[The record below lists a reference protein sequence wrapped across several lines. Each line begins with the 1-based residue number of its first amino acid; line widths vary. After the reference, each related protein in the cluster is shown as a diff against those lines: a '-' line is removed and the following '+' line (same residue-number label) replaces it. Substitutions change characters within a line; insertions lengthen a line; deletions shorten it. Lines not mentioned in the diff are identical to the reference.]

1 VLSDLDFKI
10 GTTSCQRRN
19 RRTVIAFTPICVFVC
34 IAERILKGGQTEV
47 VEVSRVVAKDILHK
61 VNEENVEE
69 DGAAIG
75 AGTCTYLANF

>member
-1 VLSDLDFKI
+1 M
-10 GTTSCQRRN
+10 
-19 RRTVIAFTPICVFVC
+19 
-34 IAERILKGGQTEV
+34 